1 MSKSEATRVRL
12 SSTDRENL
20 DSVRAWLARAQ
31 ADPALTPPSE
41 SEAIR
46 VALRVAAD
54 FFFKKKRKRA

>member
-1 MSKSEATRVRL
+1 MKSEAMRVRL
-12 SSTDRENL
+12 SPGDRVNL
-20 DSVRAWLARAQ
+20 DSVRAWLTAKQ

-54 FFFKKKRKRA
+54 FFSRKTKKRA